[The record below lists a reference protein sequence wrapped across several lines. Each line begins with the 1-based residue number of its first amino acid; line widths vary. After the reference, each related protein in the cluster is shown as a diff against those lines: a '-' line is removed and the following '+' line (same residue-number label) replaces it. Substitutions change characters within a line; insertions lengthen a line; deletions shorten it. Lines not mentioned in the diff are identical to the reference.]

1 MSGMEGAAYGVSEGM
16 DSWEGDHSAAGG
28 VELSTSHVER
38 LQSQN
43 PHVYRRHTRGSV
55 SGALWP
61 AHMRR
66 SLATGRFAQGRRLLL
81 LSCRG
86 SRLLA
91 AISQFGTRLLLI
103 VISMAIG
110 ATIVAALLLRSW
122 YVFLPPILLLTLLS
136 LIIAPPVVMKLVR
149 ALQPPLRPLRNLPL
163 FPGAHGEP
171 ETPLPEAPLVRVLE
185 TYDLS
190 TNNVQHDVALGL
202 ERDTAELQLNLGRRL
217 TLEDDE
223 EIVTGTQLL

>member
-1 MSGMEGAAYGVSEGM
+1 
-16 DSWEGDHSAAGG
+16 

-43 PHVYRRHTRGSV
+43 PHVYRRYTRGSV

-61 AHMRR
+61 ADMRR

-81 LSCRG
+81 LSCRR

-91 AISQFGTRLLLI
+91 AISQFGTRLLRI

-149 ALQPPLRPLRNLPL
+149 ALQPPGRQPIPPLRPLRNLPL

-202 ERDTAELQLNLGRRL
+202 ERDTAELRLNLGRRL

-223 EIVTGTQLL
+223 EIVTDTQLL